1 MDELLY
7 TQEDMDEWIRTCEEL
22 QERSR
27 ELKEELSDLQYK
39 YNLLAQENT
48 QLERSSEILL
58 KRIKQTIF
66 NYYNRNNRA
75 ELDNLSL
82 LDSTMTYDVILDE
95 LEKIAKEKGIDLYGN

>member
-7 TQEDMDEWIRTCEEL
+7 TQEDIDEWIRTCEEL
-22 QERSR
+22 QDYNR
-27 ELKEELSDLQYK
+27 ELKEELSDLQCK
-39 YNLLAQENT
+39 YNALAQENT
-48 QLERSSEILL
+48 HLEHNLL
-58 KRIKQTIF
+58 KRIKQVIF
-66 NYYNRNNRA
+66 DYYNRTTRT